1 MQKDPRGARG
11 QHLRVR
17 VASVSTSP
25 TLSGA
30 SSIEAAG
37 ATVAVG
43 PAIIGAAVAVAV
55 RIASVGIRPH
65 VAQTATG
72 AVGIRAVRLLHTPR
86 MDGDAGMVAA
96 TVPRARLGTSMCER
110 GSEAQTPRSPALA
123 AAPTDVRVSTAQCPQ
138 QVGASSTQQIVGRRH
153 PLPQH
158 QCSAALPLDPCPI
171 MLKVVGPRFD
181 PPTLKALALWT
192 SPWVLGRAI
201 SLMRLVSVSA

>member
-11 QHLRVR
+11 QHLLVR

-55 RIASVGIRPH
+55 RIASVGLRPH

-72 AVGIRAVRLLHTPR
+72 AVGIRAVRFLHTPR

-96 TVPRARLGTSMCER
+96 TVPCTRLGTNMCER
-110 GSEAQTPRSPALA
+110 GSVPQRPRSPSLA
-123 AAPTDVRVSTAQCPQ
+123 AATTDVVL
-138 QVGASSTQQIVGRRH
+138 GRCH

-158 QCSAALPLDPCPI
+158 QLSAPASLDPCPI
-171 MLKVVGPRFD
+171 LLKVVGPL
-181 PPTLKALALWT
+181 PMLKALALWAY
-192 SPWVLGRAI
+192 SWILGRVI
-201 SLMRLVSVSA
+201 SSTRIVSVST